1 MECSQSPDMPTSKY
15 WKPGVK
21 QLIHPSTTRTVING
35 TSRFLSHESVRAGGG
50 SVSGFT
56 AGQSAVFVPP
66 SKISTAGSRFSLR
79 RTKRTGKS
87 NRFVH
92 SWMAITGGK
101 FGLVSQQ
108 THEFVVRGS
117 TFPGH
122 GFV

>member
-1 MECSQSPDMPTSKY
+1 MECSPSPDMPASKY

-21 QLIHPSTTRTVING
+21 QLIHPGTTRTAING
-35 TSRFLSHESVRAGGG
+35 TSPFLSRESLSAGGS
-50 SVSGFT
+50 SVSRFT
-56 AGQSAVFVPP
+56 AGQSAVFVHL
-66 SKISTAGSRFSLR
+66 SKISTAGYRFSLGP
-79 RTKRTGKS
+79 TKRTGKS

-108 THEFVVRGS
+108 THEFVVCGS

>member
-1 MECSQSPDMPTSKY
+1 MECSPSRDMPASKY

-21 QLIHPSTTRTVING
+21 QVIHPSTTRTVING
-35 TSRFLSHESVRAGGG
+35 TSRFLSHGSLRAGGS

-56 AGQSAVFVPP
+56 AGQSAVFVHL
-66 SKISTAGSRFSLR
+66 SKISTAGYRFSLQPI
-79 RTKRTGKS
+79 KRTGKS

-92 SWMAITGGK
+92 SSIVITGGR

-108 THEFVVRGS
+108 TLEFVVCGS